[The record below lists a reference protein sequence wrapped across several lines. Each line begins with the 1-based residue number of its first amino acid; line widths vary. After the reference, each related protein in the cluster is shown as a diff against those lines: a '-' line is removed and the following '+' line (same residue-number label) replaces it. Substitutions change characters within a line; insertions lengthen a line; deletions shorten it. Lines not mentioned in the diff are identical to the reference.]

1 MATTAMGPTMAGGM
15 QPIVKDGYELL
26 YLPDV
31 NNRKLQ
37 EEGQPPV
44 FYYLPNQVRIARKE
58 GPDKGDMLLQM
69 LRFAGTEGE
78 ETADTADDK
87 QVAGGLLTF
96 TTTGAPPDDVLQQ
109 SQDAISAQFAQSS
122 DYFWGIQARTKP
134 IFRPAIVTQNT
145 TSVSNVSPTPRGLP
159 MLERGTRAA
168 GAPHL
173 GARGIPPARDLPAV
187 ATAGDVA
194 ADSNLDPWYWHMQ
207 GQGSGSIDPSGQNA
221 YSGLMGAYPA
231 AILYAGFHG
240 TAAPMIVIQNMK
252 LKMWSPQVELRIT
265 GHWKKI
271 FDHFS
276 ANASGRYL
284 WASVD
289 IKAEL
294 NRMRTSGDI
303 EVEILVDAT
312 IPGGEEIAKQIDEKS
327 DLVFSKFM
335 EAAQTMIFEPPQP
348 QVEAAQASSSGGS
361 LFSPWGAGLAL
372 KYRRD
377 ETDLKLEYHEKRQL
391 AYLQDHTIS
400 SSLSGAYD
408 VMKQEGIE
416 EAEAKYFPTVY
427 LDDWPKTLARVCHPV
442 VSWND
447 KAVEMVSVQCGY
459 PNTKGD
465 IMWEGHVFGPPA
477 PEGGDDTWK
486 YRIAQKDTEHV
497 TNPPADW
504 SSDKTFIKR
513 KIHLA
518 EPPSELEDQYVR
530 IQVDKNEIA
539 LDPEPNGRAMND
551 TTIEVRADSAGRLAV
566 GPIELGVVLTDNTQV
581 IEVTM
586 EPTDD
591 QGEPIGRQ
599 PVRFRWSFDDL
610 DKDRL
615 WMLFTGDPEFRS
627 FFRYKVDVT
636 VKGTLFE
643 PGRAWTGPWVAAS
656 GNGPMTVT
664 IPLPTDPAV
673 VTRALPDFETT
684 GGKAADEA
692 PAASA
697 PLPRS
702 TVLGVPVKA
711 PVSVSGNGH

>member
-31 NNRKLQ
+31 NNNQLQ
-37 EEGQPPV
+37 KEGQSPV
-44 FYYLPNQVRIARKE
+44 FYWVPNQVRMAHKD
-58 GPDKGDMLLQM
+58 GPDKGDPLFQL
-69 LRFAGTEGE
+69 LRFSGEEGE
-78 ETADTADDK
+78 QTEDTADDK

-96 TTTGAPPDDVLQQ
+96 TVTGAAPDHVLEQ
-109 SQDAISAQFAQSS
+109 SQQAITAQFTRS
-122 DYFWGIQARTKP
+122 DDFFWGIQSGRP
-134 IFRPAIVTQNT
+134 PVFRPAIVTSNVT
-145 TSVSNVSPTPRGLP
+145 TVSNISPTPRGLP
-159 MLERGTRAA
+159 MLQRGARSP
-168 GAPHL
+168 GAPIVS
-173 GARGIPPARDLPAV
+173 ARGVPPARDLTSITTSRDA
-187 ATAGDVA
+187 AGD
-194 ADSNLDPWYWHMQ
+194 SNIDPWYWHMQ

-221 YSGLMGAYPA
+221 YSALVGSYPA

-240 TAAPMIVIQNMK
+240 TAAPLIVIQNMK
-252 LKMWSPQVELRIT
+252 LKMWSPQVELRIV

-276 ANASGRYL
+276 AHAQGRYM

-303 EVEILVDAT
+303 EVEILVDST
-312 IPGGEEIAKQIDEKS
+312 IPGGEEIARKIDERS
-327 DLVFSKFM
+327 DLVFQKFM

-361 LFSPWGAGLAL
+361 IFSPWGAGLAL

-377 ETDLKLEYHEKRQL
+377 ETDLELKYHEKRQI

-400 SSLSGAYD
+400 SSLSGVFD
-408 VMKQEGIE
+408 EMKKEGE
-416 EAEAKYFPTVY
+416 DAEAKYFPTVY
-427 LDDWPKTLARVCHPV
+427 LDDWPRTLARVCHPIAA
-442 VSWND
+442 WGD

-459 PNTKGD
+459 PNTEGKL
-465 IMWEGHVFGPPA
+465 MWEGHVFGPPA
-477 PEGGDDTWK
+477 PDGGDDTWK
-486 YRIAQKDTEHV
+486 YRIAQKEAAHV
-497 TNPPADW
+497 SNPPEGWEPDM
-504 SSDKTFIKR
+504 TFIKR
-513 KIHLA
+513 KVHLV
-518 EPPSELEDQYVR
+518 EPPSELDDPYVR
-530 IQVDKNEIA
+530 IQVDKDEIA
-539 LDPEPNGRAMND
+539 IDPEPNGRLMND

-591 QGEPIGRQ
+591 QGEPVGRK
-599 PVRFRWSFDDL
+599 PVRFRWSFDDV

-615 WMLFTGDPEFRS
+615 WLLYTGDPEFRP

-643 PGRAWTGPWVAAS
+643 PGRAWTGPWMAAA
-656 GNGPMTVT
+656 GNGPVT
-664 IPLPTDPAV
+664 ITIPRPTDAD
-673 VTRALPDFETT
+673 VTTRTLPDFETA
-684 GGKAADEA
+684 AADGVA
-692 PAASA
+692 PAPADV
-697 PLPRS
+697 PRT
-702 TVLGVPVKA
+702 TVMGVPVKA
-711 PVSVSGNGH
+711 PTGVSGNGY